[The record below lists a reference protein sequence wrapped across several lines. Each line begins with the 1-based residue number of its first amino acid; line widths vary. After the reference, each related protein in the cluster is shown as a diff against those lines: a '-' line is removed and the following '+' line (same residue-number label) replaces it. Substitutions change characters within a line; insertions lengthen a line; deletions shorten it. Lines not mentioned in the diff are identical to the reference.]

1 MKRVKQGGPQSIMN
15 SYQDS
20 QLDKESNIINKSIDQ
35 VAHSEMFDQ
44 QASNQDN
51 RSQVESIPD
60 DLLVQ
65 DS

>member
-1 MKRVKQGGPQSIMN
+1 MN

-65 DS
+65 DN